1 MEKVYFDLAEE
12 EFSKGR
18 KLLLWVF
25 TGLFF
30 IGGVAVLLAS
40 PVFGLHE
47 IKPSLSLA
55 PFGIC
60 LIVGAISGFAT
71 IKRKDHFFSIDDD
84 MIEFRYGVFKPKKY
98 SFQWADIKDLVMP
111 HKEKKVMLNFK
122 NGSSFII
129 DLTWLQKKK
138 THLIRKHLFST
149 ARYKDM
155 EVKKVMNLAQLKK
168 AR

>member
-1 MEKVYFDLAEE
+1 MENIFFDLAEE

-18 KLLLWVF
+18 KILLWIF

-30 IGGVAVLLAS
+30 IGGVAILIAS

-47 IKPSLSLA
+47 IKPSFSLA
-55 PFGIC
+55 PFGIF
-60 LIVGAISGFAT
+60 IVVGAITGFAT
-71 IKRKDHFFSIDDD
+71 IKRKDHFFSIDEDK
-84 MIEFRYGVFKPKKY
+84 IEFRYGVFRPKKH

-111 HKEKKVMLNFK
+111 HLEKKIMVNFR
-122 NGSSFII
+122 NGSSFVI

-138 THLIRKHLFST
+138 THLIRKHIFNT

-155 EVKKVMNLAQLKK
+155 EVKKVMHLSQLKK

>member
-1 MEKVYFDLAEE
+1 MENIYFDLAEE
-12 EFSKGR
+12 EFSNSR

-30 IGGVAVLLAS
+30 IGGVGVLLAS

-55 PFGIC
+55 PFGIF
-60 LIVGAISGFAT
+60 LIVGLISSFAT
-71 IKRKDHFFSIDDD
+71 IKRKDHFFSIDEDK
-84 MIEFRYGVFKPKKY
+84 IEFRYGVFKPKKH

-111 HKEKKVMLNFK
+111 HKEKKVLVNFR
-122 NGSSFII
+122 NGSSFVI

-138 THLIRKHLFST
+138 THLIRKHIFNT
-149 ARYKDM
+149 AKYKDM
-155 EVKKVMNLAQLKK
+155 EVKKVMHLSHLKI

>member
-1 MEKVYFDLAEE
+1 MENIYFDLAEE

-18 KLLLWVF
+18 KILLWVF

-30 IGGVAVLLAS
+30 LGGVAILIAS

-47 IKPSLSLA
+47 IKPIFSLA
-55 PFGIC
+55 PFGIF
-60 LIVGAISGFAT
+60 LLVGLISGFAT

-84 MIEFRYGVFKPKKY
+84 KIEFRYGVFKPKRQ

-111 HKEKKVMLNFK
+111 HMEKKIMMNFR
-122 NGSSFII
+122 NGSSFVI

-138 THLIRKHLFST
+138 THLIRKHIFNT

-155 EVKKVMNLAQLKK
+155 EVKKVMHLSQLKK